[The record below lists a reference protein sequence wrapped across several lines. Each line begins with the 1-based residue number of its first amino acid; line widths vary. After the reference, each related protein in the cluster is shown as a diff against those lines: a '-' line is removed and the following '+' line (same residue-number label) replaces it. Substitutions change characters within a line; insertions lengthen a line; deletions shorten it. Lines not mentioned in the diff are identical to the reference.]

1 MTPEEAQAVQAHVES
16 IAAILY
22 ANTDPEKLKTL
33 EGIELS
39 VRQHML
45 ETVSPQVGIFLSEQV
60 RKQQQVESAASKAAL
75 EPSASRKN
83 KPKSST

>member
-1 MTPEEAQAVQAHVES
+1 MTPEEAQTVQAHVEA

-22 ANTDPEKLKTL
+22 ANTDPANIKTL

-45 ETVSPQVGIFLSEQV
+45 ETVSPQIGVFLSVQA
-60 RKQQQVESAASKAAL
+60 RKQQQVESVASKAVSA
-75 EPSASRKN
+75 PS
-83 KPKSST
+83 KSLRSNPRD

>member
-1 MTPEEAQAVQAHVES
+1 MTPEEAETVQAHVEA

-22 ANTDPEKLKTL
+22 ANTAPEKLKTL

-45 ETVSPQVGIFLSEQV
+45 ETVSPQVGIFLSAQV
-60 RKQQQVESAASKAAL
+60 REQQQVESAASKVVL
-75 EPSASRKN
+75 EPSKSQSS
-83 KPKSST
+83 KPTN

>member
-1 MTPEEAQAVQAHVES
+1 MTPEEAQAVRSHVEA

-22 ANTDPEKLKTL
+22 ANTDSEKLKTL

-45 ETVSPQVGIFLSEQV
+45 ETVSPQIGVFLSAQA
-60 RKQQQVESAASKAAL
+60 RKQQQVESALSKAAL
-75 EPSASRKN
+75 EPSPSQKS
-83 KPKSST
+83 KPIH